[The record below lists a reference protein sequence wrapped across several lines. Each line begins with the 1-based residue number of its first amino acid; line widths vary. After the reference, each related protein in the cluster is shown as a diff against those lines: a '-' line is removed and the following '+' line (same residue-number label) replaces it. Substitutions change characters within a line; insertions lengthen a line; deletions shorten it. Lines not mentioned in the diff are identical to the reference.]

1 MNKTES
7 VREAPRARNVQ
18 TSDLPMFD
26 TSGVWNLQTS
36 RVLKYDT
43 SFFVNSCI
51 GGRP

>member
-7 VREAPRARNVQ
+7 VREAPLARNVR

-36 RVLKYDT
+36 RVRKYGT
-43 SFFVNSCI
+43 SFLVNSRI
-51 GGRP
+51 GGQP